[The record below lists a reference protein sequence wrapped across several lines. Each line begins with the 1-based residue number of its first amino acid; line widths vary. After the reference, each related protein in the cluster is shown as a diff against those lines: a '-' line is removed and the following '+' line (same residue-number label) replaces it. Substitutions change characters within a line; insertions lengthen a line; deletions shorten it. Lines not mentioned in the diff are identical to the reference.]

1 VDHSILHSSSP
12 TDNLESAETSQC
24 TPASGGLGTER
35 VHQVSSDLGTQDRPA
50 TNWTNA
56 SEICTSNL
64 TAWRTGESGVN
75 EGGLSGSHNVGAAF
89 QDSARV
95 SAQVDQERTHFN
107 PTTSDEF
114 FSLFPSSHLANSEA
128 QVEQERTHF
137 NPATSDEF
145 FSLFPN
151 PQLANPMAH
160 FDIELAQINSSGSE
174 ALYSP
179 NVSSR

>member
-95 SAQVDQERTHFN
+95 SAHVD
-107 PTTSDEF
+107 
-114 FSLFPSSHLANSEA
+114 
-128 QVEQERTHF
+128 QERTHF

-160 FDIELAQINSSGSE
+160 FDIELAQINSLGSE